1 MSPSAVALPRSRKPI
16 YMVLCITV
24 LAAVAQVTM
33 KFGAGHF
40 MPPVTLGDSATW
52 WPFLRALLTNFP
64 LIFGYSLNAVNALL
78 LILALRDGQLST
90 LYPIIALT
98 FVWVNLLSMY
108 LFGDHMN
115 FWKAGGILLVVSGVA
130 VLGRASESA

>member
-1 MSPSAVALPRSRKPI
+1 VITPVLAVPRSRKPV

-24 LAAVAQVTM
+24 LAAIAQVTM
-33 KFGAGHF
+33 KYGAGHF
-40 MPPVTLGDSATW
+40 MPPVAIGNTATW
-52 WPFLRALLTNFP
+52 WPFLSALLTNYP
-64 LIFGYSLNAVNALL
+64 LILGYSLNAVNALL

-90 LYPIIALT
+90 LYPIISLT

-115 FWKAGGILLVVSGVA
+115 LWKASGILLVVSGVA
-130 VLGRASESA
+130 VLGRASEAA